1 MVFIHFHHKIV
12 EHLSLSLS
20 LSLYIYIYIYMQHE
34 AGHFLVGYL
43 LGVLPRGY
51 EIPSKEVLRQDRFA
65 AGRVE
70 FVGFEFL
77 GEVWKFL
84 PFIVLLF
91 FCFIKN

>member
-1 MVFIHFHHKIV
+1 MY
-12 EHLSLSLS
+12 
-20 LSLYIYIYIYMQHE
+20 LYLQHE

-51 EIPSKEVLRQDRFA
+51 EIPSKEALRQDRFA

-77 GEVWKFL
+77 REVRTFL
-84 PFIVLLF
+84 PFIMLLF
-91 FCFIKN
+91 KLKPIGLSIFLLCFIQ